1 MKLCERHRH
10 ALMDQ
15 LEEQGFPK
23 RSWDA
28 LFKAEELIAANA
40 IDHNPSI
47 INREVC
53 PICELPLIGTRTE
66 WLRKAAMSIWMVY
79 EEAAREIN
87 QRLSKPT

>member
-40 IDHNPSI
+40 IDHDPSAVM
-47 INREVC
+47 REGC
-53 PICELPLIGTRTE
+53 PICDLPLIAQRTE
-66 WLRKAAMSIWMVY
+66 WLRKAAMSIWNVY

-87 QRLSKPT
+87 QRLGKPS